1 MDKLDKTLESAVF
14 SVFDEDI
21 KAIQKRYKYLF
32 ENYSFQYKIA
42 KIVCI
47 LPFSKTTSRKLM

>member
-1 MDKLDKTLESAVF
+1 MFSAF
-14 SVFDEDI
+14 AEDI
-21 KAIQKRYKYLF
+21 EVIQKRYRYLF

-47 LPFSKTTSRKLM
+47 LLFDLLL

>member
-1 MDKLDKTLESAVF
+1 MLINTVL
-14 SVFDEDI
+14 SVFVKDTE
-21 KAIQKRYKYLF
+21 AIQKRYKYLF

-47 LPFSKTTSRKLM
+47 LPFNKTN

>member
-1 MDKLDKTLESAVF
+1 MFESTVF
-14 SVFDEDI
+14 SVFYEGI
-21 KAIQKRYKYLF
+21 EAMQKRYKYLF

-47 LPFSKTTSRKLM
+47 LPFNKTN